1 MKSFTTIF
9 NENIHCPASYYLCTG
24 YVPELGTKLK
34 NTIDQYKLANNY
46 KSSLIYMNEHTYNW
60 LFRIFSYPCE
70 EIINPVISN
79 PEGQFLFN
87 TSFPIVINDE
97 LNDGMIIFNTGGNIE
112 LDEN

>member
-9 NENIHCPASYYLCTG
+9 NENIHCPASYYLCSG

-34 NTIDQYKLANNY
+34 NTIDQYKSTNNS
-46 KSSLIYMNEHTYNW
+46 KFLIYMNEHTYNW

-70 EIINPVISN
+70 ETINPVISN

-97 LNDGMIIFNTGGNIE
+97 LSDGMIIFNAGGNIE